1 MADFTTAA
9 RPYAKAVFEIARDSG
24 NYDDW
29 SNRLAVLGA
38 IVGHPEMEERLGAPN
53 LTQEDAAKMVET
65 VASDVVNDNDSR
77 NFIKLLAENNRMK
90 LLGDIS
96 GIFEELRAEAEGELE
111 ANVVSAFEMT
121 DAQKDKMA
129 AALSKRLDRKVR
141 IVSTVDDSL
150 IGGAIIRAGDLVID
164 GSVKGRLE
172 KMTTAVGT

>member
-24 NYDDW
+24 KFDDW
-29 SNRLAVLGA
+29 SNRLTVLGA
-38 IVGHPEMEERLGAPN
+38 IVGHPEMEKRLDAPN
-53 LTQEDAAKMVET
+53 LTQDDAAKMVET

-90 LLGDIS
+90 LLGDI
-96 GIFEELRAEAEGELE
+96 GAIFEELRAEAEGEIE
-111 ANVVSAFEMT
+111 ANVVSAFELT
-121 DAQKDKMA
+121 DAQRDKMA
-129 AALSKRLDRKVR
+129 QALSKRLDRKVR
-141 IVSTVDDSL
+141 IVSTVDNSL

>member
-24 NYDDW
+24 KFDDW
-29 SNRLAVLGA
+29 SNRLEVLGA
-38 IVGHPEMEERLGAPN
+38 IIGNPDMQERLDAPN
-53 LTQEDAAKMVET
+53 LTQGDAARMVET
-65 VASDVVNDNDSR
+65 VASDVINDDDSR

-90 LLGDIS
+90 LLSDIG
-96 GIFEELRAEAEGELE
+96 GIYEELRAEAEGEIE
-111 ANVVSAFEMT
+111 ATVTTAFELT
-121 DAQKDKMA
+121 DEQSNKII

-141 IVSTVDDSL
+141 IVSTVDSNL

-172 KMTTAVGT
+172 QMTNAVGS